1 MQDDTVAQET
11 EDARLHV
18 LDSITA
24 SDQETLRLQNKRFL
38 CGQVVKF
45 DETKTY
51 DSNLFNHLDPDSFDA
66 ESNGDVDWDE
76 DNPPIAYRPM
86 SERQYYNLKNVR
98 GFLEYNGGNYAG
110 YVQDWYKRR
119 GDEIRPKSA
128 VAEAWRQLEV
138 RKRELHDL
146 EEQAH
151 ANALN
156 DDDDVELARRNV
168 LIAQELYGWVCGSKF
183 AASDARKTKVELQS
197 LEEVIG
203 TNLDFFAEYKVGDL
217 QYWILPKNLEPN
229 LMRVL
234 HHHYPE
240 TYFFTLPTRNDYM
253 TEILLDENDDDPNN
267 VVPAQVLFLN
277 YIRKNHVIVC
287 SREAALLTTETVLDD
302 ETMLNRKRVQNQLDR
317 DARKKR
323 RDSGYEY

>member
-1 MQDDTVAQET
+1 
-11 EDARLHV
+11 
-18 LDSITA
+18 
-24 SDQETLRLQNKRFL
+24 
-38 CGQVVKF
+38 
-45 DETKTY
+45 
-51 DSNLFNHLDPDSFDA
+51 LFNHLDPDSFDA
-66 ESNGDVDWDE
+66 ESNGGVDWDE
-76 DNPPIAYRPM
+76 DNPLTAYRPM
-86 SERQYYNLKNVR
+86 SERQFYNLKNVR

-119 GDEIRPKSA
+119 GDKIRPKSA

-146 EEQAH
+146 EERLH

-168 LIAQELYGWVCGSKF
+168 LVAQELYGWVCGSKF
-183 AASDARKTKVELQS
+183 AASDARKTKVDLQS

-203 TNLDFFAEYKVGDL
+203 TNLDFFAEYKIGDL
-217 QYWILPKNLEPN
+217 KYWILPKNLELN

-234 HHHYPE
+234 HHHFPD
-240 TYFFTLPTRNDYM
+240 THFFTLPTRNDYM
-253 TEILLDENDDDPNN
+253 TEIVLDENDDDPNN
-267 VVPAQVLFLN
+267 VVPSQVLFLN

-287 SREAALLTTETVLDD
+287 SRDAAMLTTETTLNND
-302 ETMLNRKRVQNQLDR
+302 TMLIRKRVQNQLDR

-323 RDSGYEY
+323 RDEGYQ